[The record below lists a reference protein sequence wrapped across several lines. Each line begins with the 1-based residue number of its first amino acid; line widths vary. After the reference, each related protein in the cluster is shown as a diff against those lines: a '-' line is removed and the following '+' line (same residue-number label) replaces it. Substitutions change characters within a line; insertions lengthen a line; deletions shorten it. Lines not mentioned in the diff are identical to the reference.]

1 MSHADDLLYLWDPVF
16 NVPHL
21 ELAGEVP
28 SFVNTMIFSCPQD
41 LVVSDLMATA
51 WTEFARWRKEIDQGT
66 YFLSKI
72 WNVPFQIF

>member
-28 SFVNTMIFSCPQD
+28 SFFQHHDLFCPQD

-51 WTEFARWRKEIDQGT
+51 WTEFAR
-66 YFLSKI
+66 
-72 WNVPFQIF
+72 